1 MNSQLSATSR
11 SQIRNR
17 MVKLAGENIRNYP
30 QPTGSEFANAR
41 IYPLAVKKPDDQFL
55 QSSDNDP
62 INSGNH
68 PTDFTNP
75 SIMHRRIGLTHRPG
89 CGKQGLESSDNR
101 QMICGNRKIGTFFQR
116 PSSQP
121 NRKVI
126 VNRFAVIVNS
136 AARNLSP
143 IHHQNTELYH
153 RAGRPPA
160 IRLLEASDNHPT
172 KRRNHPTDSA
182 NLPIINRQIFAIYR
196 SFHTNKLRAQLRKHA
211 PLPPVALPNAS
222 CLFYIYGLGSS
233 PLKMTSIRNQTVVT

>member
-1 MNSQLSATSR
+1 MSR
-11 SQIRNR
+11 NLLMR
-17 MVKLAGENIRNYP
+17 
-30 QPTGSEFANAR
+30 
-41 IYPLAVKKPDDQFL
+41 
-55 QSSDNDP
+55 
-62 INSGNH
+62 
-68 PTDFTNP
+68 NP
-75 SIMHRRIGLTHRPG
+75 SITHRRFGVIHRSASTGNTARKLEECQGIVCAKTVQSIDNPSIKLWKPSTDVSPNRPIIDRRNRRTDRSG
-89 CGKQGLESSDNR
+89 CRNRSVESSRNR
-101 QMICGNRKIGTFFQR
+101 QIDSPVDR
-116 PSSQP
+116 SSASP

-211 PLPPVALPNAS
+211 PLPPVA
-222 CLFYIYGLGSS
+222 
-233 PLKMTSIRNQTVVT
+233 